1 MKKLFI
7 LFFTLLNFD
16 VFGQVNLNEL
26 ARPIVAEGKLLYK
39 SEMASW
45 HGTDLLLKEFKDR
58 SIIGGYFSYTEGD
71 TSRCIF
77 FSKETEPRVLGMV
90 SFDQAF
96 DISTAKINLTERNL
110 SSSERSLFKIRKLA
124 LEEVNI
130 DTLFKTYNNTNLNLI
145 PIVNE
150 NSKKVYVLT
159 GPTVSG
165 VVVIGNDYLLT
176 FDSDDRL
183 IEKKKLHNNIL
194 PIYYEGKE
202 MAGKDIES
210 AMHTHL
216 PETGDFIT
224 ATDICTLMLY
234 QKYAKWKTHNVVSTK
249 YFNIWNCETN
259 ELLVL
264 TMEAMKKITENQDL
278 QKRRRKRK

>member
-1 MKKLFI
+1 MNKLLI

-16 VFGQVNLNEL
+16 VFGQDNLNEL

-45 HGTDLLLKEFKDR
+45 HGTDLLLKEFRDR

-77 FSKETEPRVLGMV
+77 FSKETDPKVLGMV
-90 SFDQAF
+90 SFDQDLNTSAA
-96 DISTAKINLTERNL
+96 TINLTDRNF
-110 SSSERSLFKIRKLA
+110 SSLERSLYEIRKLA
-124 LEEVNI
+124 LEEINL
-130 DTLFKTYNNTNLNLI
+130 DTLFKSYNNTNLNLI

-234 QKYAKWKTHNVVSTK
+234 QKYAKWKTHNVVSAK
-249 YFNIWNCETN
+249 YFNIWNCESN

-278 QKRRRKRK
+278 QKKRRKRK